1 MKIIKAIKLDKYNN
15 YKRYIQYGDF
25 IYKDKKSRNN
35 PVYCITLYTELE
47 DDEDGQYPLEDI
59 LDEYYVNCTE
69 VMEEIEE
76 DKKRIFIF
84 EIEGEDINSIA
95 KKFLTKESVLME
107 INNIPFPDYF
117 REGKE
122 IIVPINKEKYFE
134 YYTIK
139 KGDSLYKIARE
150 NNVNPELLALLNGLD
165 PDDYIYPNQEIM
177 LPKNNYSYYVTAEG
191 DTIDLILK
199 KINVDKNTFMKQNET
214 IYLMP
219 GQLLVKKK

>member
-35 PVYCITLYTELE
+35 PVYCITLYTELK

-84 EIEGEDINSIA
+84 EIEGEDINSIKSIA
-95 KKFLTKESVLME
+95 ELIGKRVY
-107 INNIPFPDYF
+107 NIEENGYV
-117 REGKE
+117 K
-122 IIVPINKEKYFE
+122 
-134 YYTIK
+134 
-139 KGDSLYKIARE
+139 LKIE
-150 NNVNPELLALLNGLD
+150 
-165 PDDYIYPNQEIM
+165 
-177 LPKNNYSYYVTAEG
+177 
-191 DTIDLILK
+191 
-199 KINVDKNTFMKQNET
+199 
-214 IYLMP
+214 
-219 GQLLVKKK
+219 